1 MACLDCEPETLDSS
15 MSITF
20 RSIEPDD
27 EDFLLRVYGSVR
39 AEELDR
45 VPWNEAQRE
54 AFLKMQL
61 AAQHHHYHER
71 YPDAAFQIILINQE
85 AVGRLYVARLDE
97 EIRIIDITILPEY
110 RNANTGTS
118 IIKGLL
124 AEAAQS
130 GKPVRIYVESF
141 NPSLRLFER
150 LGFTK
155 IDENGVHFLMER
167 QPPEKNGADER
178 EVNAEQ
184 DRIG

>member
-1 MACLDCEPETLDSS
+1 MADLDREPETLDSTS

-27 EDFLLRVYGSVR
+27 EPFLLRVYGSAR

-61 AAQHHHYHER
+61 AAQHHHYRER
-71 YPDAAFQIILINQE
+71 YPDAAFQIILVNQE

-110 RNANTGTS
+110 RNSNHGTA

-167 QPPEKNGADER
+167 QPTGKEEGR
-178 EVNAEQ
+178 
-184 DRIG
+184 